1 MERATRRAKGNTMPL
16 STRVGRFNRL
26 VTNRLTRPFAGWL
39 PGFAILTHR
48 GRRSG
53 RTYHT
58 PINVFRDGNDYIFAL
73 TYGPHTDWA
82 RNVLAA
88 GGAEIETR
96 GHHIRLTNPRIS
108 TDMAKSWAPLPVRFA
123 LRFFG
128 VPQIMRLTRVAADG
142 AADPR
147 DARPEAPAV
156 PR

>member
-1 MERATRRAKGNTMPL
+1 MPL
-16 STRVGRFNRL
+16 PTRMGRFNRL

-53 RTYHT
+53 RTYRI
-58 PINVFRDGNDYIFAL
+58 PINAFRDGNDYVFAL
-73 TYGPHTDWA
+73 TYGPETDWV
-82 RNVLAA
+82 RNVLTA

-96 GHHIRLTNPRIS
+96 GHHIQLTKPRIS
-108 TDMAKSWAPLPVRFA
+108 TDVAKTWAPLPVRLA
-123 LRFFG
+123 LSLFG
-128 VPQIMRLTRVAADG
+128 VPQIMRLTRVAPAG

-147 DARPEAPAV
+147 DARPESPAV